1 MVAQQTLRW
10 LGEGR
15 ATIALVALDRLL
27 ARRVRALLERAEVLV
42 RDETGWKL
50 STTSAAASIMR
61 WLDLVRDDFYWRD
74 LLDWLKSSFTLA
86 DRAGKAHEVAVIER
100 AIRSSGVVQGAQAIR
115 RALTEAARRDDA
127 MPDRAAHDR
136 PTYDRALEVLRLVE
150 AEVQATRRATNT
162 LSGQLRALRHAMTA
176 LGMQAGLDADPVG
189 RTVLAELDRL
199 DHQLASQ
206 RAAATF
212 ADLRALLV
220 LRFEETAYV
229 DSAVESP
236 VAMVTLA
243 AAALRGFDAVALVG
257 ADASHLPSAMSEL
270 LFMSNAV
277 RAELGLATAERMRME
292 ESARLAV
299 LLARTPFTLAAW
311 RARIGDE
318 PNPVSPLLERLQFV
332 SRQATGDDLVREPQ
346 WLDYGVLAGA
356 CDGAAARC
364 AAAAA
369 AAGHGWRCTEAG
381 RLPVPVLCPTHARSR

>member
-1 MVAQQTLRW
+1 M
-10 LGEGR
+10 
-15 ATIALVALDRLL
+15 
-27 ARRVRALLERAEVLV
+27 
-42 RDETGWKL
+42 
-50 STTSAAASIMR
+50 
-61 WLDLVRDDFYWRD
+61 
-74 LLDWLKSSFTLA
+74 
-86 DRAGKAHEVAVIER
+86 
-100 AIRSSGVVQGAQAIR
+100 
-115 RALTEAARRDDA
+115 
-127 MPDRAAHDR
+127 
-136 PTYDRALEVLRLVE
+136 
-150 AEVQATRRATNT
+150 QATRRATNT

-212 ADLRALLV
+212 ADLRALLA
-220 LRFEETAYV
+220 LRFEEAAYV

-243 AAALRGFDAVALVG
+243 AAALRDFDAVALVG

-277 RAELGLATAERMRME
+277 RAELGLATAERTRME

-346 WLDYGVLAGA
+346 WLDYGVLARA
-356 CDGAAARC
+356 CHVAAARC
-364 AAAAA
+364 SAAAA
-369 AAGHGWRCTEAG
+369 AAGHGGRCTESG
-381 RLPVPVLCPTHARSR
+381 RLPVPVLCPTHAGSG